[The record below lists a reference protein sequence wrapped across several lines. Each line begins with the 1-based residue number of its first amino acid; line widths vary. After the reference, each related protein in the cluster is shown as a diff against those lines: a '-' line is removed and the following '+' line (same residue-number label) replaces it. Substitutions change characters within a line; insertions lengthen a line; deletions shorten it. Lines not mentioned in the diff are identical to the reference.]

1 MKISRDKKKAEAVW
15 RMKSL
20 GIFPDTIRQ
29 FERQDLIS
37 INEPPLGAFFWANGD
52 DLKRIKDFEAEHNAL
67 VYMVVRAYYKE
78 LGKLDAYLFVGD
90 HLKEWSYDRRG
101 LADNEAFAYVYNHDC
116 EWCSEFG
123 TIGIMRTIA
132 AGLIRTW

>member
-29 FERQDLIS
+29 FERRDLIS
-37 INEPPLGAFFWANGD
+37 ISEPPLGAFF

-78 LGKLDAYLFVGD
+78 LGKFDAYLFVGD
-90 HLKEWSYDRRG
+90 HLKEWKLRQ
-101 LADNEAFAYVYNHDC
+101 
-116 EWCSEFG
+116 
-123 TIGIMRTIA
+123 MRL
-132 AGLIRTW
+132 GGQ